1 MQYPEY
7 STLEVS
13 CEGAVARLRLN
24 RPDALNS
31 VSSSMRME
39 LVDAVAKI
47 NVDPD
52 VRVVILSGNGRA
64 FCAGADLT
72 EAGAADPAAR
82 GLETELQLKGEYKPS
97 IMGIVESPKLWIAQ
111 VTGAAAGI
119 GSAYMLACDL
129 VVMAESSYLYQAFIA
144 IALIPDGGATWQLMH
159 TLGRKR
165 AMQIILEGE
174 RISANACLVYGL
186 CNKVVADGSEADAA
200 MEWAQSMAKK
210 APIAV
215 RQTKKALHMASD
227 VSFGEMISQEAAL
240 QNICISSEDAIEGV
254 QAFLEKR
261 EANFK
266 GR

>member
-7 STLEVS
+7 TTLELS
-13 CEGAVARLRLN
+13 RDGAIAQLCLN

-31 VSSSMRME
+31 VSGSMRAE
-39 LVDAVAKI
+39 LIDAVAKI
-47 NVDPD
+47 NDDPEI
-52 VRVVILSGNGRA
+52 RIVILSGKGRA

-72 EAGAADPAAR
+72 EAGASEASAR
-82 GLETELQLKGEYKPS
+82 GLETELQLKDEYKPS
-97 IMGIVESPKLWIAQ
+97 LMGIVESPKLWIAQ
-111 VTGAAAGI
+111 ITGAAAGI
-119 GSAYMLACDL
+119 GSAYMMACDL

-174 RISANACLVYGL
+174 RIPAKSCLEYGL
-186 CNKVVADGSEADAA
+186 CNKVVADGSEAASA
-200 MEWAQSMAKK
+200 LEWAQALAKK

-215 RQTKKALHMASD
+215 QYTKKALHIASD
-227 VSFGEMISQEAAL
+227 VSLGEMISREAEL
-240 QNICISSEDAIEGV
+240 QNICISSDDAIEGV